1 MHLFLHKNLIYRN
14 SGIAIVLIILCY
26 LSFCPPEQKTFSNPG
41 DIKIILFSLISLSF
55 ATSFSFLAEKLTV
68 RVGSSELNDL
78 LSDSIGFQKT
88 LEIF

>member
-14 SGIAIVLIILCY
+14 SAIAIVLIILCY
-26 LSFCPPEQKTFSNPG
+26 LSFCPPEQKTFSHPG

-68 RVGSSELNDL
+68 RARSSELNDL
-78 LSDSIGFQKT
+78 LSDSIGFEKT